1 LLADYGIEVGG
12 GLGPA
17 APPMWRIGLM
27 GRNATVATATQVLAA
42 FDEALEAAPALAA

>member
-1 LLADYGIEVGG
+1 MGG

-27 GRNATVATATQVLAA
+27 GQNATVATATRVLAA
-42 FDEALEAAPALAA
+42 LDGALAPARAVAAA